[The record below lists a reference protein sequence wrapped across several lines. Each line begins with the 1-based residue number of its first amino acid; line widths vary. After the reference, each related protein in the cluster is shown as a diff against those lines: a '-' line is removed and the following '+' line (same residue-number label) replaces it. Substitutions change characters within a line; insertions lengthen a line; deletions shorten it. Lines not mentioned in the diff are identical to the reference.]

1 MCRSGQDWGGE
12 GKSITSSE
20 NSMSKG
26 PVVGKVLVMTMIAS
40 IDRPLTTY
48 KTLS

>member
-26 PVVGKVLVMTMIAS
+26 PVVGKVLVMTIIAN